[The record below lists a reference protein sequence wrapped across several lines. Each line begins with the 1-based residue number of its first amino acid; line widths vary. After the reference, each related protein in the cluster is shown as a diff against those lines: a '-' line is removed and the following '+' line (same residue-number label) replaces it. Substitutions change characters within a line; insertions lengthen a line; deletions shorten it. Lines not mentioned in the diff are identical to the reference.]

1 MNIPM
6 ETPQITEERL
16 AAYLR
21 GELPAAEAAEI
32 EAWYD
37 ASPANRR
44 TMGEVYR
51 ILCLNDRL
59 RAAEEVDVEGSL
71 RAVKRR
77 MRPRRAPLRRLV
89 WRSAAAAAVVLL
101 ALGLWFETR
110 TLAERLERPVVVYT
124 DLGERSQVELPDG
137 TPLFS
142 RERRVTMSGEA
153 YFEVEHDAASPFIVS
168 SGGLDIKVLGTKF
181 NIRNDAARHRVTTV
195 LLEGSVAAALSG
207 SEEYAVRL
215 RPAQMLLFDS
225 ETRSMQLR
233 VVNPQPLSRSE
244 QTTFE
249 QIVSEL
255 ERYYNVEVRFM
266 DDSLRGERFS
276 GDFHLEDGIY
286 HIMSVLQLTYKFHYK
301 VNRDNIELY
310 ANCPAGPPGPR
321 RGGRYQGG
329 DARVHTERTERTIR
343 TTGT

>member
-137 TPLFS
+137 TKVWLNSSSRIEYRTPLFS

-215 RPAQMLLFDS
+215 RPARMLLFDS

-233 VVNPQPLSRSE
+233 DCPAASNSIDWIEGHFRFE

-310 ANCPAGPPGPR
+310 AN
-321 RGGRYQGG
+321 
-329 DARVHTERTERTIR
+329 
-343 TTGT
+343 

>member
-1 MNIPM
+1 MTLWRMWRARAIP
-6 ETPQITEERL
+6 R
-16 AAYLR
+16 
-21 GELPAAEAAEI
+21 
-32 EAWYD
+32 
-37 ASPANRR
+37 
-44 TMGEVYR
+44 
-51 ILCLNDRL
+51 
-59 RAAEEVDVEGSL
+59 
-71 RAVKRR
+71 
-77 MRPRRAPLRRLV
+77 
-89 WRSAAAAAVVLL
+89 
-101 ALGLWFETR
+101 R

-137 TPLFS
+137 TKVWLNSSSRIEYRTPLFS

-233 VVNPQPLSRSE
+233 DCPAASNSIDWIEGHFRFE

-310 ANCPAGPPGPR
+310 AN
-321 RGGRYQGG
+321 
-329 DARVHTERTERTIR
+329 
-343 TTGT
+343 

>member
-1 MNIPM
+1 MSEM
-6 ETPQITEERL
+6 TEERL

-21 GELPAAEAAEI
+21 GELEAAEAAEI

-37 ASPANRR
+37 ASPANRK
-44 TMGEVYR
+44 MLGEVYY
-51 ILCLNDRL
+51 ILYLNDRL
-59 RAAEEVDVEGSL
+59 RASEEVDVERSL
-71 RAVKRR
+71 RALKSR
-77 MRPRRAPLRRLV
+77 MHPRRGIVRRWV
-89 WRSAAAAAVVLL
+89 WRSAAAAAAVLL
-101 ALGLWFETR
+101 VAGAAVKTVS
-110 TLAERLERPVVVYT
+110 LAERLERPVVVYT

-137 TPLFS
+137 TKVWLNSSSRIEYRTPLFS

-181 NIRNDAARHRVTTV
+181 NNRNDAARHRVTTV
-195 LLEGSVAAALSG
+195 PLEGSVAAALSG

-233 VVNPQPLSRSE
+233 DCPAASNSIDWIEGHFRFE

-310 ANCPAGPPGPR
+310 AN
-321 RGGRYQGG
+321 
-329 DARVHTERTERTIR
+329 
-343 TTGT
+343 